1 MPAREATLQSFRI
14 QRWITL
20 VGVVL
25 LLLKFAAYY
34 LTHSVAIL
42 TDALE
47 SIVNVVAGGISLYSL
62 YVAAKPRDKDHPYGH
77 GKAEFLSAGV
87 EGTLIAVAGVWIIY
101 EAIQKLLHPSP
112 VHQLDFGIVLIAI
125 SGVVNYFAG
134 MIAENTGRKNNSL
147 AIIATGKHLKSDAY
161 STAGLVAGLL
171 LLMFTQW
178 QWVDSAVA
186 LLFGLLIIVTGSGI
200 VRKSVAGIMDEAD
213 TDLLQQMVTLLNK
226 ERQPNWIDLHNL
238 RIIKYGNQMHV
249 DCHLTIPWYLNVHEA
264 HAEVDLLTNAVRQE
278 FGSSLEIFTH
288 TDGCLPFSC
297 RICQV
302 QECPHRKQH
311 FVRSIPWTLHNL
323 FENKKHRIEHEA

>member
-87 EGTLIAVAGVWIIY
+87 EGTLIAVAGVWIMY

-134 MIAENTGRKNNSL
+134 MIAENTGRK
-147 AIIATGKHLKSDAY
+147 
-161 STAGLVAGLL
+161 
-171 LLMFTQW
+171 
-178 QWVDSAVA
+178 
-186 LLFGLLIIVTGSGI
+186 
-200 VRKSVAGIMDEAD
+200 
-213 TDLLQQMVTLLNK
+213 
-226 ERQPNWIDLHNL
+226 
-238 RIIKYGNQMHV
+238 
-249 DCHLTIPWYLNVHEA
+249 TIRWPL
-264 HAEVDLLTNAVRQE
+264 
-278 FGSSLEIFTH
+278 
-288 TDGCLPFSC
+288 
-297 RICQV
+297 
-302 QECPHRKQH
+302 
-311 FVRSIPWTLHNL
+311 
-323 FENKKHRIEHEA
+323 